1 MLGKH
6 LQHQILLQGSL
17 FHKEIYFFYT
27 EELHW
32 WGSDWEISSGMPKG
46 KYEWS
51 QWQFKH

>member
-1 MLGKH
+1 MCNCQTQAEKRGLELQFLSMSMLGKH

-32 WGSDWEISSGMPKG
+32 
-46 KYEWS
+46 
-51 QWQFKH
+51 